1 MNRDKFLNEINRI
14 FRIALI
20 QKMVHLTLRA
30 AWVGGAVYLMCWGTN
45 RIWGWFPNQR
55 FWGLIALCVSLLV
68 IGSIFLVSQLSGK
81 FVWRLD
87 RGFSLQEQ
95 VYTLY
100 EVLQEGGPDADK
112 QPGIQELIDSEDIA
126 RIPNVRREVV
136 DKGWIVKEEFEAT
149 IVVLI
154 LLIIVYLTSVSSIV
168 QISSIKTTGVLPVLG
183 VDPSADQIFADGIP
197 GNPGKDETGG
207 IDSSGSEGNGQAG
220 QLDFSPLEWAQVS
233 TLMHELG
240 EDLKDESGTF
250 ELGRALV
257 QDDYNEA
264 ANQFSRLAENANEL
278 TADMQSRIASEFLET
293 AVGFQDIQKSGISNY
308 FQEASAALFGGSNSR
323 ISEEMDDLASLME
336 LFSQFQQKEMRA
348 DLDPDSIAN
357 PSQTLDQYQNNLVV
371 IEEIDDLPD
380 YVSSP
385 GESQTEGSEVLGES
399 LDFIMPFDSNVIE
412 GVWLPF
418 QYSMEDSDV
427 VSSYFSPR

>member
-1 MNRDKFLNEINRI
+1 
-14 FRIALI
+14 
-20 QKMVHLTLRA
+20 
-30 AWVGGAVYLMCWGTN
+30 
-45 RIWGWFPNQR
+45 
-55 FWGLIALCVSLLV
+55 
-68 IGSIFLVSQLSGK
+68 
-81 FVWRLD
+81 
-87 RGFSLQEQ
+87 
-95 VYTLY
+95 
-100 EVLQEGGPDADK
+100 
-112 QPGIQELIDSEDIA
+112 
-126 RIPNVRREVV
+126 
-136 DKGWIVKEEFEAT
+136 
-149 IVVLI
+149 
-154 LLIIVYLTSVSSIV
+154 
-168 QISSIKTTGVLPVLG
+168 
-183 VDPSADQIFADGIP
+183 
-197 GNPGKDETGG
+197 
-207 IDSSGSEGNGQAG
+207 
-220 QLDFSPLEWAQVS
+220 
-233 TLMHELG
+233 MHELG

-348 DLDPDSIAN
+348 ELDPDSIAN